1 MTSQSEAPEVSFLM
15 PCLNEEATLGRCISE
30 AREWLERTCHGTGY
44 EIIVADNGSADNS
57 VQIAIDGGARVV
69 HVSEKGYGAALRG
82 GIEAAGG
89 KFVIMGDSD
98 LSYDFSCLPVMVDRL
113 RKGADLV
120 MGNRFLGGI
129 DPGAMPPLHR
139 YLGNPVLSFL
149 GRLFFGVDVG
159 DFHCG
164 MRGFRREAILEID
177 LQSTGMEF
185 ASEMIV
191 KSALARKKIEEVPT
205 RLRKDG
211 RGRKP
216 HLNTWKDGWRHLRF
230 LLLFCP
236 TWLFTIPGLLL
247 MAAGGV
253 LTLLVWPAPTT
264 LSGWWGHFVLDVNTL
279 VYAAL
284 FLTGGFQLVS
294 TGAFVKVFSRSHGL
308 LPAGRPTFFEKFSL
322 EWGVAVGVVLFVLGV
337 FGSLVAGL
345 EWSEGGYVNLNPR
358 ETLRLVVP
366 SATAFT
372 LGIQMSI
379 TSFLVGVAGLVKK

>member
-1 MTSQSEAPEVSFLM
+1 MTSPHEEPEVSFLM
-15 PCLNEEATLGRCISE
+15 PCLNEEATLAECISE
-30 AREWLERTCHGTGY
+30 AKLWLDKTCSQSGY
-44 EIIVADNGSADNS
+44 EIVIADNGSVDNS
-57 VQIAIDGGARVV
+57 VEIARNSGARVV
-69 HVSEKGYGAALRG
+69 NVAEKGYGSALRG
-82 GIEAAGG
+82 GIAAARG
-89 KFVIMGDSD
+89 KFIVMADSD
-98 LSYDFSCLPVMVDRL
+98 LSYDFSCTPSILDLL

-120 MGNRFLGGI
+120 MGNRFSGGI

-149 GRLFFGVDVG
+149 GRLFFGAEVG

-164 MRGFRREAILEID
+164 MRGFRKDTISDLG

-191 KSALARKKIEEVPT
+191 KSALGRKGIEEVPA

-236 TWLFTIPGLLL
+236 TWLFTIPGTLL
-247 MAAGGV
+247 MLTGGI
-253 LTLLVWPAPTT
+253 LGLLVLPAPTT
-264 LSGWWGHFVLDVNTL
+264 LSGWWGNLVLDVNTL

-308 LPAGRPTFFEKFSL
+308 LPSGRPTFFERFSL
-322 EWGVAVGVVLFVLGV
+322 EWGVAVGVALFALGV
-337 FGSLVAGL
+337 CGSIAVGV
-345 EWSEGGYVNLNPR
+345 EWSEGGYVKLDPR
-358 ETLRLVVP
+358 EALRLVVP
-366 SATAFT
+366 SATAVA

-379 TSFLVGVAGLVKK
+379 TSFLVGVAALAKK